1 MKKAG
6 KITIAA
12 VIAAA
17 AAGSG
22 IFGYRAYQA
31 YGYKMAAKSVDEEIA
46 GIGDITADNFD
57 EAAAKV
63 DKAEKDYAALTG
75 KEKPYVTKADELKA
89 KSKERDDMYETVSA
103 AETVMT
109 CIDGIGDVTLDSAD
123 YVSQARKDYDALSD
137 ESKALVTNLDTLTGA
152 ETKIAALAEEK
163 AEAEAKAAAEAEAA
177 ETAKKQEE
185 AGKAK
190 AAEAAKADTKA
201 GQAQDATV
209 STDDP
214 TAPSATGQESAQEPA
229 GQQAPAGTTMWQFR
243 ITDKAT
249 GELVYKSGFDYADE
263 DSLWKAS
270 DEWVSAHPGSYDI
283 DGRGVTV
290 Y

>member
-1 MKKAG
+1 MTKKG
-6 KITIAA
+6 KAIITAA
-12 VIAAA
+12 IAAA
-17 AAGSG
+17 AVASG
-22 IFGYRAYQA
+22 ILGYRAYQA
-31 YGYKMAAKSVDEEIA
+31 HGYKEAAKSVDEEIA

-201 GQAQDATV
+201 GQAQDAAV